1 MEPTLVIIGVNYRS
15 ASVEVRERFWISES
29 RRYEALVRLARSE
42 AIEEVAV
49 LATSNR
55 TEFILWASD
64 PAVAANSVLSFLT
77 TEYGLR
83 LAEWSHFY
91 RLIGEAAVVHL
102 FKVVS
107 SLDSIIL
114 GEPEIS
120 AQMNDAWMLAK
131 RVDTCGRHLDAAF
144 QKAFAVVERV
154 QKETSIG
161 QAATSVPYAAVE
173 LARQLFGSL
182 KDRKVVLLGAG
193 HMGQLSAEHLIKNGA
208 NDVRVVNRT
217 VERAQELAE
226 RLGGIAAP
234 YEDRWQHIVE
244 ADIVISATSC
254 PHIIFTR
261 EEGEYV
267 RQERQG
273 RPLLMIDIAMPRDID
288 PRVRDIHGIF
298 LYDVD
303 DLDEVVRRSCT
314 DHASAAEQATNIV
327 LGEAKFFAR
336 KLVNDRGVPTIVALR
351 ERLDEMAKNELNIFR
366 QEAGPFSNEQEQVL
380 ESLAARIASRVA
392 GSLSRE
398 LKGASAGLDQDQ
410 LTATIKELFR
420 LPPGTALPT
429 GSN

>member
-1 MEPTLVIIGVNYRS
+1 MRGVCALEPTLVIIGVNYRS

-102 FKVVS
+102 FKVAS

-144 QKAFAVVERV
+144 QRAFAVVERV

-303 DLDEVVRRSCT
+303 DLDEVVRRSST

-336 KLVNDRGVPTIVALR
+336 KLVNDRGVPTIIALR

-410 LTATIKELFR
+410 LTA
-420 LPPGTALPT
+420 
-429 GSN
+429 